1 MDFTFGI
8 ITDGKSDTNLNLII
22 HSIKNQ
28 NITNYEIIIV
38 GNTSLIYDE
47 IKVIKFDDS
56 HHKPWITRKK
66 NLITQNAKYENI
78 VFMHDYIRLDD
89 NWYSGWEN
97 FGDFKCATN
106 KIINLDG
113 TRYRDWTIVA
123 NEWNCPNSIKVPITR
138 LETLLP
144 YDIDKTNINKHIYLS
159 GAYWVAKKDIM
170 MEIPL
175 DESRFWGDG
184 EDVYWANE
192 FTKKYEFSLNVNSS
206 VHLLKYK
213 DKIVNHMSPNTIN
226 TIKNYK
232 HND

>member
-1 MDFTFGI
+1 MNFTFGI

-106 KIINLDG
+106 KIINLDDKLD
-113 TRYRDWTIVA
+113 RVIEVFNDYDDIL
-123 NEWNCPNSIKVPITR
+123 NMDSDY
-138 LETLLP
+138 LEQLFND
-144 YDIDKTNINKHIYLS
+144 Y
-159 GAYWVAKKDIM
+159 GV
-170 MEIPL
+170 
-175 DESRFWGDG
+175 
-184 EDVYWANE
+184 
-192 FTKKYEFSLNVNSS
+192 
-206 VHLLKYK
+206 KYK
-213 DKIVNHMSPNTIN
+213 I
-226 TIKNYK
+226 
-232 HND
+232 